1 MIYLPKSQPAP
12 NCLEAEKLK
21 PSGTYNC
28 GDVLQRLQTDFKN
41 KCYIC
46 EEKEPTS
53 INIEHLV
60 PHKVDKDLKFD
71 WSNLFFACG
80 HCNNTKLAGFDNI
93 LNCTQTNEVET
104 NIKYLIKPLPK
115 ESVELQTLTND
126 AKTLQTSQL
135 LERVYNGHTTNKIM
149 EAANLRSK
157 LLKEI
162 RKFNDLLF
170 DYDDDAFDIVDK
182 ENIKNQIIRAIS
194 DSSSFAAFKRWIIR
208 DNEYFHSE
216 FKGLLS

>member
-12 NCLEAEKLK
+12 ACLAEEKLK
-21 PSGTYNC
+21 ASGNYNS

-46 EEKEPTS
+46 EEKEISS
-53 INIEHLV
+53 INIEHFV
-60 PHKVDKDLKFD
+60 PHKGDKDLKFD
-71 WSNLFFACG
+71 WNNLFFACG
-80 HCNNTKLAGFDNI
+80 HCNNTKLAAFDNI
-93 LNCTQTNEVET
+93 LDCTQTAEVET
-104 NIKYLIKPLPK
+104 NIKYQIKPLPK
-115 ESVELQTLTND
+115 ELVQLQTLTDD

-162 RKFNDLLF
+162 RKFQDLLF
-170 DYDDDAFDIVDK
+170 DYDDDSYSVEDK
-182 ENIKNQIIRAIS
+182 ENIKIQIIRAIG
-194 DSSSFAAFKRWIIR
+194 DSASFAAFKRWIIR
-208 DNEYFHSE
+208 DNAYFYSV
-216 FKGLLS
+216 FRNYLS

>member
-12 NCLEAEKLK
+12 ACLAEEKLK
-21 PSGTYNC
+21 SSGSYNC

-46 EEKEPTS
+46 EEKEISS
-53 INIEHLV
+53 INIEHFV
-60 PHKVDKDLKFD
+60 PHKGDKDLKFD
-71 WSNLFFACG
+71 WNNLFFACG

-93 LNCTQTNEVET
+93 LDCTQTNEVET
-104 NIKYLIKPLPK
+104 NIKYLMKPLPK
-115 ESVELQTLTND
+115 ELVELQTLTTD

-170 DYDDDAFDIVDK
+170 DYVDDTYSVEEK
-182 ENIKNQIIRAIS
+182 ENFKRDITGAIS
-194 DSSSFAAFKRWIIR
+194 DASNFAAFKRWIIR
-208 DNEYFHSE
+208 DNAYFYAE
-216 FKGLLS
+216 FRDYLG